1 MRSAYAPV
9 IAGLLL
15 GCTLNASTQPPEP
28 GEAAAPATAPA
39 TEGDAAAGDAGAGE
53 AAADTPAGDAT
64 AKATAGGA
72 PEPEPE
78 PAASSI
84 GTSTLTASGDPGG
97 LTASD
102 GGEAPASPDGGTK
115 EAPTPEPEPSEPV
128 AKLELPKPLHGKLDA
143 SCGKDPGV
151 GEKLKSFSLPGI
163 EGDATVTNGSFKGR
177 VLVVNFWGTWCK
189 PCLKELPEFD
199 QIYRRYRKHG
209 MTLLA
214 IATDEDAKA
223 VKDLVTEKKW
233 GAKIA
238 IAGEAYAGQYGSAK
252 FPFTF
257 VVDHKGVIQASY
269 RGYKPECMG
278 QLEADIREQLE
289 ARADAKAKRKKG

>member
-1 MRSAYAPV
+1 MRIACVPV

-15 GCTLNASTQPPEP
+15 GCTPNASTQSPE
-28 GEAAAPATAPA
+28 
-39 TEGDAAAGDAGAGE
+39 
-53 AAADTPAGDAT
+53 PAGDAAPVT
-64 AKATAGGA
+64 AATAGDAAGADAAEAAAGEA

-78 PAASSI
+78 PAPAAAGT
-84 GTSTLTASGDPGG
+84 GTSTLTASGDPSG

-102 GGEAPASPDGGTK
+102 GGEAPTNPDDGTK
-115 EAPTPEPEPSEPV
+115 DPPAPAPEPAPEPV

-143 SCGKDPGV
+143 SCGNDPGV

-163 EGDATVTNGSFKGR
+163 EGDETVTQSSFKGR

-214 IATDEDAKA
+214 IATDEDAQA
-223 VKDLVTEKKW
+223 VKDVVTEKKW

-257 VVDHKGVIQASY
+257 VVDHKGVIKASY

-289 ARADAKAKRKKG
+289 VRADAKAKRQSQSKKG

>member
-15 GCTLNASTQPPEP
+15 GCGPKASTQPP
-28 GEAAAPATAPA
+28 GETNGAAPATA
-39 TEGDAAAGDAGAGE
+39 TEGAAAGDDAAAGDA
-53 AAADTPAGDAT
+53 AAAGADDV
-64 AKATAGGA
+64 AGGA
-72 PEPEPE
+72 PPETATEPE
-78 PAASSI
+78 PAAAGISS
-84 GTSTLTASGDPGG
+84 STLTSSSDPGG
-97 LTASD
+97 LAATD
-102 GGEAPASPDGGTK
+102 GGEAPAGPEEGT
-115 EAPTPEPEPSEPV
+115 ADPPEPGSETKPTV
-128 AKLELPKPLHGKLDA
+128 TKLELPKPLHGKLDA

-151 GEKLKSFSLPGI
+151 GEKLKAFSLPGI
-163 EGDATVTNGSFKGR
+163 EGDEKLTQGTFRGR

-199 QIYRRYRKHG
+199 QLYRRYRKHG

-214 IATDEDAKA
+214 IATDEDAQA
-223 VKDLVTEKKW
+223 VKDMVTEKKW

-238 IAGEAYAGQYGSAK
+238 IAGEKYAEQYGSSK

-257 VVDHKGVIQASY
+257 VVDHKGVIKASY
-269 RGYKPECMG
+269 RGYKPECVG

-289 ARADAKAKRKKG
+289 VRADAKSKRKQG

>member
-15 GCTLNASTQPPEP
+15 GCVHNASTQAPDEAAP
-28 GEAAAPATAPA
+28 AAAPAA
-39 TEGDAAAGDAGAGE
+39 EGDAAGDPAE
-53 AAADTPAGDAT
+53 DDAAV
-64 AKATAGGA
+64 GGA
-72 PEPEPE
+72 PAAEAEEPNEDFEPNVAGMTDAE
-78 PAASSI
+78 LAQAERAGLVTSLPSSDA
-84 GTSTLTASGDPGG
+84 GSVA
-97 LTASD
+97 ASD
-102 GGEAPASPDGGTK
+102 GGEAPASPESEGKPEQEPT
-115 EAPTPEPEPSEPV
+115 EAPV
-128 AKLELPKPLHGKLDA
+128 AELALPKPLHGKADA
-143 SCGKDPGV
+143 SCGNDPGV
-151 GEKLKSFSLPGI
+151 GERLKSFSLPGI
-163 EGDATVTNGSFKGR
+163 EGDKTVTHSTFKGR

-214 IATDEDAKA
+214 IATDEDPKA
-223 VKDLVTEKKW
+223 VKDIVTEKKW

-238 IAGEAYAGQYGSAK
+238 IAGETYAGQYGSAK

-278 QLEADIREQLE
+278 QLEADIREQLTVRHE
-289 ARADAKAKRKKG
+289 AKAKRKKG

>member
-15 GCTLNASTQPPEP
+15 GCTLNASTQPPEQ

-39 TEGDAAAGDAGAGE
+39 TEGE
-53 AAADTPAGDAT
+53 AAASDATASDAAGTPAEAAAAKGPAGDAP
-64 AKATAGGA
+64 A
-72 PEPEPE
+72 PE

-115 EAPTPEPEPSEPV
+115 EPLEPEPEPSEPV

-143 SCGKDPGV
+143 SCGNDPGV

-214 IATDEDAKA
+214 IATDEDAEA

>member
-1 MRSAYAPV
+1 MRSACAPV

-15 GCTLNASTQPPEP
+15 GCGPKASTQPP
-28 GEAAAPATAPA
+28 GEASGTAAAPASEGAAA
-39 TEGDAAAGDAGAGE
+39 TDDAATSDATTSDAAAADGAAGGAPAGE
-53 AAADTPAGDAT
+53 AAET
-64 AKATAGGA
+64 
-72 PEPEPE
+72 E
-78 PAASSI
+78 PAAAGISA
-84 GTSTLTASGDPGG
+84 STLTSSTDPEG
-97 LTASD
+97 LAAAD
-102 GGEAPASPDGGTK
+102 GGEAPASPEEGSADPPDAGSETK
-115 EAPTPEPEPSEPV
+115 PTV
-128 AKLELPKPLHGKLDA
+128 TKLELPKPLHGKLDA
-143 SCGKDPGV
+143 ACGKDPGV

-163 EGDATVTNGSFKGR
+163 EGDEKVTQSTFKGR

-199 QIYRRYRKHG
+199 QLYRRYRKHG

-214 IATDEDAKA
+214 IATDEDAQA
-223 VKDLVTEKKW
+223 VKDMVTEKKW

-238 IAGEAYAGQYGSAK
+238 IAGEAYAQQYGSAK

-289 ARADAKAKRKKG
+289 ARSEAKAKRKKG

>member
-1 MRSAYAPV
+1 MRSAYGPV

-15 GCTLNASTQPPEP
+15 GCGPKPTTQSPEP
-28 GEAAAPATAPA
+28 AAATAVAPAEGEAAASEPPASEAPADATA
-39 TEGDAAAGDAGAGE
+39 GDAAA
-53 AAADTPAGDAT
+53 AAP
-64 AKATAGGA
+64 
-72 PEPEPE
+72 PEPE
-78 PAASSI
+78 PAAAGI
-84 GTSTLTASGDPGG
+84 ATSTLTSSGDPSGTATSGG
-97 LTASD
+97 Q
-102 GGEAPASPDGGTK
+102 APPGPDEGK
-115 EAPTPEPEPSEPV
+115 PDAPPEQTEPSPEPSEPTV
-128 AKLELPKPLHGKLDA
+128 AKLELPKPLHGKADA
-143 SCGKDPGV
+143 ACGNDPGV
-151 GEKLKSFSLPGI
+151 GERLKAFSLPGI
-163 EGDATVTNGSFKGR
+163 EGDTTINQGSFKGR

-199 QIYRRYRKHG
+199 QLYRRYRKHG

-223 VKDLVTEKKW
+223 VKDLVSEKKW

-238 IAGEAYAGQYGSAK
+238 IAGEAYAGQYGSPK

-289 ARADAKAKRKKG
+289 VRHAAKAKRKKG

>member
-15 GCTLNASTQPPEP
+15 GCTLNASTRPPEP
-28 GEAAAPATAPA
+28 GEAAAPATASA
-39 TEGDAAAGDAGAGE
+39 TEGDAAPSDAAASDAAAGTPAE
-53 AAADTPAGDAT
+53 AAAAKDPAGDA
-64 AKATAGGA
+64 A
-72 PEPEPE
+72 EPAPE
-78 PAASSI
+78 PAAAGI

-102 GGEAPASPDGGTK
+102 GGEAPASPEGGTT
-115 EAPTPEPEPSEPV
+115 EPPSPEPSEPV

-143 SCGKDPGV
+143 ACGNDPGV
-151 GEKLKSFSLPGI
+151 GERLKSFSLPGI
-163 EGDATVTNGSFKGR
+163 EGDEAVTQSSFKGR

-199 QIYRRYRKHG
+199 QLYRRYRKHG

-289 ARADAKAKRKKG
+289 ARAEAKAKRKKG

>member
-15 GCTLNASTQPPEP
+15 GCVHNASTQPPDEAAP
-28 GEAAAPATAPA
+28 AAAPAA
-39 TEGDAAAGDAGAGE
+39 EGDAAGEPAEDDAAAEGAPAGE
-53 AAADTPAGDAT
+53 AEAVEAEPPDEAALTDAALADAERAGIAT
-64 AKATAGGA
+64 TLPSSGG
-72 PEPEPE
+72 
-78 PAASSI
+78 
-84 GTSTLTASGDPGG
+84 DGG
-97 LTASD
+97 SVAASD
-102 GGEAPASPDGGTK
+102 GGEAPASPEGGGG
-115 EAPTPEPEPSEPV
+115 EPEPAETPV
-128 AKLELPKPLHGKLDA
+128 AKLELPKPLHGKADA
-143 SCGKDPGV
+143 SCGNDPGV
-151 GEKLKSFSLPGI
+151 GERLKSFSLPGI
-163 EGDATVTNGSFKGR
+163 EGDKTVSNGTFKGR

-214 IATDEDAKA
+214 IATDEDAQA
-223 VKDLVTEKKW
+223 VKDIVTEKKW

-238 IAGEAYAGQYGSAK
+238 IAGETYAGQYGSPK

-278 QLEADIREQLE
+278 QLEADIREQLTVRHE
-289 ARADAKAKRKKG
+289 AKAKRKKG